1 MVKKIESKKCNS
13 VLIYDILHQAVMKPN
28 NNTTKLRIVYDASAK
43 RKNES
48 KSLNEY
54 TYQTPVVLK
63 DLWNLLLWFQ
73 TNKIVVVKDIEKAF
87 LQTS

>member
-1 MVKKIESKKCNS
+1 MAEKTESKKCNS
-13 VLIYDILHQAVMKPN
+13 MLVHDILHQAVMKPN
-28 NNTTKLRIVYDASAK
+28 KNATKLRIVYDASAK

-63 DLWNLLLWFQ
+63 EDL
-73 TNKIVVVKDIEKAF
+73 
-87 LQTS
+87 